1 MVEKDACAALSVRR
15 RCELLGINRNR
26 LESRR
31 GALHGGDL
39 FIARRIDQIHLDYPE
54 FGTRR
59 MRLWLAREGIGI
71 GRRRVRRIM
80 EAMGLKAVY
89 RRPRTSQPAPG
100 HKVYSYLLRGRKVE
114 QPDEAWCADI
124 TYIPMER
131 GFAFLVAIMD
141 WRSRAVVGWELSNT
155 MESDF
160 CVRAFWQTLTKTA
173 VVPQILNT
181 DQGSQFT
188 SLAWTTALESA
199 GVKISMD
206 GKGRWVD
213 NVFVERLWRAV
224 KHEGVYLWSYQ
235 DLQDLDRALE
245 NWFERYNRW
254 KPHSALGGKTPW
266 EIYRPEEP
274 VPWKEAA

>member
-1 MVEKDACAALSVRR
+1 MVERPCGALSVRR
-15 RCELLGINRNR
+15 QCGLLGINRNR
-26 LESRR
+26 LEAREK
-31 GALHGGDL
+31 ALRERDL
-39 FIARRIDQIHLDYPE
+39 PLARRIDAIHLDYPE

-59 MRLWLAREGIGI
+59 MRLWLAREGIRI
-71 GRRRVRRIM
+71 GRGRVRRIM

-100 HKVYSYLLRGRKVE
+100 HKVYSYLLRDRKVE
-114 QPDEAWCADI
+114 RPDEAWCADI

-160 CVRAFWQTLTKTA
+160 CVRAFWRALTRTA

-188 SLAWTTALESA
+188 SQAWTRALESA
-199 GVKISMD
+199 GVQISMD

-213 NVFVERLWRAV
+213 NVFVERLWRSV
-224 KHEGVYLWSYQ
+224 KHEGVYLWSYESLH
-235 DLQDLDRALE
+235 DLERALE

-266 EIYRPEEP
+266 EVYRPQDSA
-274 VPWKEAA
+274 PWKEAA